1 MQLLQFGLVVLSLV
15 PTIATGLLAYQTM
28 RAGFK
33 IKGRATI
40 NKLLFWFSK
49 AIVSLAFALLIIA
62 SFSPDFFLKLPF
74 LIQNDIADVQ
84 KLMSLIFLLAGNLLL
99 LPAYYTM
106 SIFTRVGLPTGEHV
120 LQTEG
125 VYRISRNPMYTS
137 FFFFFG
143 ACFLLV
149 PSLLPGVLMLLT
161 LALHHR
167 IIQKEEAYLESAF
180 GEVYLNYKARVAR
193 YL

>member
-1 MQLLQFGLVVLSLV
+1 MQLLQFGLILLSLV
-15 PTIATGLLAYQTM
+15 PTITTILLAYQIM
-28 RAGFK
+28 RAGFSA
-33 IKGRATI
+33 KGRPTI
-40 NKLLFWFSK
+40 NRILFYFSK
-49 AIVSLAFALLIIA
+49 GIVSLVFALLIIA
-62 SFSPDFFLKLPF
+62 SFRQQFFLNVPF
-74 LIQNDIADVQ
+74 IIQDDIADVQ

-149 PSLLPGVLMLLT
+149 PSILLGVLMLIT
-161 LALHHR
+161 LVLHHR
-167 IIQKEEAYLESAF
+167 ITKKEEHYLLDTF
-180 GEVYLNYKARVAR
+180 GEVYQSYKGRVAR

>member
-1 MQLLQFGLVVLSLV
+1 MQLIQFGLLVLSLV
-15 PTIATGLLAYQTM
+15 PTVATCLLAYQTM
-28 RAGFK
+28 RAGFN
-33 IKGRATI
+33 IKGKPTI
-40 NKLLFWFSK
+40 NGFLFYFSK
-49 AIVSLAFALLIIA
+49 AVAALVFALLVVA
-62 SFSPDFFLKLPF
+62 SFSPQFFMKVPF
-74 LIQNDIADVQ
+74 LIQNDIAAVQ
-84 KLMSLIFLLAGNLLL
+84 KLMSLIFLFAGNLLL

-106 SIFTRVGLPTGEHV
+106 SIFTRVGLPTSEHV

-125 VYRISRNPMYTS
+125 VYKISRNPMYTS

-149 PSLLPGVLMLLT
+149 PSVLLAGMMLAS

-167 IIQKEEAYLESAF
+167 IIKKEETYLESAF
-180 GEVYLNYKARVAR
+180 GEVYLKYKGSVAR